1 MCLLGCSAPLSIP
14 PWPQHPLSLA
24 LLLPPIPYPP
34 KDGHSL
40 TIPAWCHGP
49 FLFTKHKTHTQLY
62 LLEVMH
68 CSFKVQIY
76 AHSATRPPPFH
87 SSRATGRRTK
97 RGREVLP
104 WLELVPVVPR
114 TLARAGVSYMW
125 NLKYDTNEPIYE
137 TETNSQT

>member
-1 MCLLGCSAPLSIP
+1 MLI
-14 PWPQHPLSLA
+14 
-24 LLLPPIPYPP
+24 LLPAPP
-34 KDGHSL
+34 L
-40 TIPAWCHGP
+40 
-49 FLFTKHKTHTQLY
+49 
-62 LLEVMH
+62 
-68 CSFKVQIY
+68 
-76 AHSATRPPPFH
+76 PFH